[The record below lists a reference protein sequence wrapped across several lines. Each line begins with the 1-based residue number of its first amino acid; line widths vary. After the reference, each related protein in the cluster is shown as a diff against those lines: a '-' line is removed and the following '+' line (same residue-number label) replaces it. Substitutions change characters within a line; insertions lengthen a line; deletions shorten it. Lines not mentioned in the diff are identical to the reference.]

1 MPCVYPRD
9 ISRANVIFGF
19 NLIKS
24 FMCWWL
30 ALHSFTITVSRRWP
44 CIVSPR
50 VDVTPP
56 NLWPCDKLFLLH
68 TGPHLVSLPIS
79 PIHLAS
85 LTLHTNAPSGLP
97 DALTTTLLRPSKRNI
112 QYFIPQVLT
121 QSFTYFLS
129 PSYSSFLLSLSLF
142 LPSRPF
148 CVLLIL
154 NYNNNNNKKVNVWK
168 ILNELNDKFSK
179 SF

>member
-50 VDVTPP
+50 ADVTPP
-56 NLWPCDKLFLLH
+56 NLSPCDKLFLLH
-68 TGPHLVSLPIS
+68 TGPHLVSHSIS
-79 PIHLAS
+79 PIHWTAL
-85 LTLHTNAPSGLP
+85 GLP
-97 DALTTTLLRPSKRNI
+97 PYLSYTLDVTPPNLWPCDKLFLISHWTALGLPPYLSYTLGFS
-112 QYFIPQVLT
+112 Y
-121 QSFTYFLS
+121 FTY
-129 PSYSSFLLSLSLF
+129 
-142 LPSRPF
+142 
-148 CVLLIL
+148 
-154 NYNNNNNKKVNVWK
+154 
-168 ILNELNDKFSK
+168 
-179 SF
+179 